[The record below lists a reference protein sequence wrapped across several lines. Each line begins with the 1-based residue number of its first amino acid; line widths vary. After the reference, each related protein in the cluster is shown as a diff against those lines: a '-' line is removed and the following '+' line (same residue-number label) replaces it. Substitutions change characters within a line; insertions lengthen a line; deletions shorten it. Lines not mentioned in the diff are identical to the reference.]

1 MALPK
6 TMEQDWRV
14 LARKASTEEDPEK
27 LLDLLQQVI
36 EAYAEAKRRP
46 RRIA

>member
-1 MALPK
+1 MPPIK
-6 TMEQDWRV
+6 SPEQDWRV
-14 LARKASTEEDPEK
+14 IARQASTEEDPEK

-36 EAYAEAKRRP
+36 EAYDEAKRRV